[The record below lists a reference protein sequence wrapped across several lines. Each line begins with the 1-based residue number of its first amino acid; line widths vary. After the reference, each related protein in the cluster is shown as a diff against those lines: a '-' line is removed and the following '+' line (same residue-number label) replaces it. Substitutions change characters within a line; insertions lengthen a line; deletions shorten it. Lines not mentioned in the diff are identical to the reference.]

1 VTEPFRIASL
11 SEIEV
16 EGAPGSARWSPVRM
30 HFDIGA
36 FGVNAWTARD
46 DGQTVIGEHSED
58 SGHEELYFVASGH
71 ATFTVAGDEI
81 DAPAGTFVFVRDP
94 TAKRKAVGKEGGT
107 TVIAVGGTP
116 GKAFAPMNWER
127 SARALR
133 HWATGDFE
141 QAVGELSAL
150 KDQHP
155 EEPGLVYNLA
165 CAESRSGRKEDAL
178 AHLREAVALDDNFR
192 ELAEKDEDFDPIRDE
207 PEFASAV
214 AGQADA
220 GRSGS

>member
-1 VTEPFRIASL
+1 MTEPFRIAGL

-16 EGAPGSARWSPVRM
+16 EGAPASARWSPVRM
-30 HFDIGA
+30 HFDISA
-36 FGVNAWTARD
+36 FGVNAWTAREA
-46 DGQTVIGEHSED
+46 GQTVIGEHTED

-71 ATFTVAGDEI
+71 AAFTVAGDEI
-81 DAPAGTFVFVRDP
+81 DAPTGTFVFVRDP
-94 TAKRKAVGKEGGT
+94 KAKRKADATEAGT
-107 TVIAVGGTP
+107 TVIALGGTP
-116 GKAFAPMNWER
+116 GKAFVPMNWER
-127 SARALR
+127 SGRALR

-141 QAVGELSAL
+141 QAVAELSAL

-165 CAESRSGRKEDAL
+165 CAESRSGRKDEAL
-178 AHLREAVALDDNFR
+178 AHLLEAVELNDDFR
-192 ELAEKDEDFDPIRDE
+192 ELAEKDEDFDPIRED
-207 PEFASAV
+207 PRFASAV

>member
-1 VTEPFRIASL
+1 MSEPFRIASL

-16 EGAPGSARWSPVRM
+16 GGAPASARWSPVRM
-30 HFDIGA
+30 HFDISA
-36 FGVNAWTARD
+36 FGVNAWTARE
-46 DGQTVIGEHSED
+46 DGQAVIGEHTED

-81 DAPAGTFVFVRDP
+81 DAPTGTFVFVRDP
-94 TAKRKAVGKEGGT
+94 KAKRKADAKAAGT
-107 TVIAVGGTP
+107 TVIALGGTP
-116 GKAFAPMNWER
+116 GKTFEPMGWEQ

-141 QAVGELSAL
+141 EAVAELSAL

-165 CAESRSGRKEDAL
+165 CAESRSGQTDEAL
-178 AHLREAVALDDNFR
+178 AHLREAVELNDDFR
-192 ELAEKDEDFDPIRDE
+192 ELAEKDEDFDPIRED
-207 PEFASAV
+207 PRFASAV
-214 AGQADA
+214 AGQAGA
-220 GRSGS
+220 GRPGP

>member
-1 VTEPFRIASL
+1 MSEPFRIASL
-11 SEIEV
+11 DELAV
-16 EGAPGSARWSPVRM
+16 EGAPGSPRWSRVRAS
-30 HFDIGA
+30 FGISA
-36 FGVNAWTARD
+36 FGVNAWTAD
-46 DGQTVIGEHSED
+46 DGQTVIGEHTED

-94 TAKRKAVGKEGGT
+94 KTKRKAVAKAAGT
-107 TVIAVGGTP
+107 TVIAAGGTP
-116 GKAFAPMNWER
+116 GEAFVPQNWEQT
-127 SARALR
+127 AHVLR

-141 QAVGELSAL
+141 QAIAELTAL
-150 KDQHP
+150 RTEYP
-155 EEPGLVYNLA
+155 EDPGLAYNLA
-165 CAESRSGRKEDAL
+165 CAESRSGRKDEAL
-178 AHLREAVALDDNFR
+178 GHLREAIELDAQFR

-220 GRSGS
+220 SRSGS